1 MQDEQIR
8 DFVTRDYQRVLRA
21 VTAVCG
27 DRHRAE
33 DAVQE
38 AIVDAWAKRRDV
50 DDLAGWVTVAAM
62 NRSRS
67 RSRWR
72 SQAAERRAIE
82 RLARLD
88 RGGPAES
95 ERVPDQQLAAAL
107 AKLPRAQREIVAL
120 HYLIDLS
127 VASVAESLG
136 IAEGTVKA
144 QLHRGRAALREALAD
159 PPVASGAT
167 PAVREADIARDEG
180 EHVR

>member
-8 DFVTRDYQRVLRA
+8 DFVARDYQRVLRA

-67 RSRWR
+67 RWR
-72 SQAAERRAIE
+72 SRAAERRAIE

-88 RGGPAES
+88 PRGPAVS
-95 ERVPDQQLAAAL
+95 EPLPDQRLAAAL

-159 PPVASGAT
+159 PPAASGVV
-167 PAVREADIARDEG
+167 PDVREADTARDEG